1 MKKCKGVLKVLFL
14 AVVLLPFLFA
24 ASGEKVIRLAT
35 TTSVDNTGLLDY
47 LAERFHKDTG
57 IKLQWV
63 AVGTGKAL
71 RLARE
76 GNADLVWVHCKKL
89 EQEFLREGYGVKRR
103 VIARNYFII
112 VGPGSDPAGVKQAS
126 SLKEALLR
134 IKSSGVPFISRGDGS
149 GTHQKELY
157 LWSLVGG
164 KPEKNYLETGQ
175 GMAQTLRVTQEKQAY
190 TLCDTGTFY
199 GIKGI
204 SGLVPVFSGSPELEN
219 IYSVIAVNPFKW
231 KNAHYQLAMRFIAWI
246 TSPVGQELLRNYKR
260 EGKILFEPIAD
271 IPGVDLVK

>member
-1 MKKCKGVLKVLFL
+1 MKRAKFLLIFILLGFFSARPDKVL
-14 AVVLLPFLFA
+14 
-24 ASGEKVIRLAT
+24 RLAT
-35 TTSVDNTGLLDY
+35 TTSVDSTGLLDY
-47 LAERFHKDTG
+47 LAERFYQDTG
-57 IKLQWV
+57 IKLQWI

-76 GNADLVWVHCKKL
+76 GNADLVLVHCKRL
-89 EQEFLREGYGVKRR
+89 EEEFIQRGYGVNRR

-112 VGPGSDPAGVKQAS
+112 VGPGSDPVGVKQAS

-134 IKSSGVPFISRGDGS
+134 IKASGVPFISRGDGS

-164 KPEKNYLETGQ
+164 KPEKNYFETGQ
-175 GMAQTLRVTQEKQAY
+175 GMAQTLRIAQEKQGY

-204 SGLVPVFSGSPELEN
+204 DKLVPVFSGSSELEN
-219 IYSVIAVNPFKW
+219 IYSVIAVNPFRW
-231 KNAHYQLAMRFIAWI
+231 KNAHYEMAMRFIAWI
-246 TSPVGQELLRNYKR
+246 TSPRGQSLIKSYQKNGRV
-260 EGKILFEPIAD
+260 LFEPIAD
-271 IPGVDLVK
+271 IPGVDLLK

>member
-1 MKKCKGVLKVLFL
+1 MKRAKFLLIFLLLGFFSARPDKVL
-14 AVVLLPFLFA
+14 
-24 ASGEKVIRLAT
+24 RLAT
-35 TTSVDNTGLLDY
+35 TTSVDGTGLLDY
-47 LAERFHKDTG
+47 LAERFYQDTG
-57 IKLQWV
+57 IKLQWI

-76 GNADLVWVHCKKL
+76 GNVDLVWVHCKEL
-89 EQEFLREGYGVKRR
+89 EMEFLQGGYGVNRR

-112 VGPGSDPAGVKQAS
+112 VGPGSDPAGVKQAK
-126 SLKEALLR
+126 SLKEALFR
-134 IKSSGVPFISRGDGS
+134 IKASGVPFISRGDGS

-164 KPEKNYLETGQ
+164 KPEKNYFETGQ
-175 GMAQTLRVTQEKQAY
+175 GMAQTLRIAQEKQGY

-204 SGLVPVFSGSPELEN
+204 DKLVPVFSGSPELEN

-271 IPGVDLVK
+271 IPGVDLLK

>member
-1 MKKCKGVLKVLFL
+1 MKRVKFLLIFILLGFFSARPDKVL
-14 AVVLLPFLFA
+14 
-24 ASGEKVIRLAT
+24 RLAT

-47 LAERFHKDTG
+47 LAERFYQDTG
-57 IKLQWV
+57 IKLQWI

-76 GNADLVWVHCKKL
+76 GNADLVWVHCRNL
-89 EQEFLREGYGVKRR
+89 EMKFWREGYGVNRR

-112 VGPGSDPAGVKQAS
+112 VGPGSDPAGVKQAK

-134 IKSSGVPFISRGDGS
+134 IKASGVPFISRGDGS

-164 KPEKNYLETGQ
+164 KPEKNYFETGQ
-175 GMAQTLRVTQEKQAY
+175 GMAQTLRIAQEKQGY

-204 SGLVPVFSGSPELEN
+204 DKLVPVFSGSSELEN
-219 IYSVIAVNPFKW
+219 IYSVIAVNPFRW
-231 KNAHYQLAMRFIAWI
+231 KNAHYEMAMRFIAWI
-246 TSPVGQELLRNYKR
+246 TSPKGQSLIKSYQKNGR
-260 EGKILFEPIAD
+260 ILFEPIAD
-271 IPGVDLVK
+271 IPGVDLLK

>member
-1 MKKCKGVLKVLFL
+1 MKRAKFLLIFLLLGFFSARPDKVL
-14 AVVLLPFLFA
+14 
-24 ASGEKVIRLAT
+24 RLAT

-47 LAERFHKDTG
+47 LAERFYQDTG
-57 IKLQWV
+57 TKLQWI

-89 EQEFLREGYGVKRR
+89 EQEFLREGYGVNRR

-112 VGPGSDPAGVKQAS
+112 VGPSSDPAKVKEAK
-126 SLKEALLR
+126 SLKDALVR
-134 IKSSGVPFISRGDGS
+134 IKRSGVPFISRGDGS

-204 SGLVPVFSGSPELEN
+204 SGLVPVFSGAPELEN
-219 IYSVIAVNPFKW
+219 IYAVIAVNPFRW
-231 KNAHYQLAMRFIAWI
+231 KNVRYQLAMQFIAWI
-246 TSPVGQELLRNYKR
+246 TSPKGQSLIKSYQKNGRV
-260 EGKILFEPIAD
+260 LFEPIAH
-271 IPGVDLVK
+271 IAGIDLVK